1 MEIEEDREKEES
13 EGSERERE
21 RERKNRSWVGSK
33 RGGGSRSGSSYGGG
47 VNMIKILCMKFSRN

>member
-1 MEIEEDREKEES
+1 MR
-13 EGSERERE
+13 GSERERE
-21 RERKNRSWVGSK
+21 RERKIRSWVGSE